1 VKEVEVK
8 AEEKPANDK
17 FEPDYSKFNLTLG
30 ASTRESDPMA
40 IEKQPLVQI
49 AKTIKALAKVS
60 SIRLMTDKCIDAL
73 NFLEKIDQA
82 VTDVSLTFERAK
94 I

>member
-1 VKEVEVK
+1 MV
-8 AEEKPANDK
+8 
-17 FEPDYSKFNLTLG
+17 
-30 ASTRESDPMA
+30 

-49 AKTIKALAKVS
+49 AKTIKALAKVN

-73 NFLEKIDQA
+73 NFLERIDQA